1 MAMPVNRPGS
11 LLTLDD
17 WIALPEDNT
26 SRYELQEGVLLVSPR
41 AARRH
46 QLAAQRLA
54 QQLDAQLPAKWES
67 VLDMEVVVLAAHP
80 PTVRVPDVVVTW
92 VGGPEDRLPA
102 ADVLLAV
109 EIISP
114 GSRSVDLHLKPYEY
128 AEAGIPHYWVVDL
141 DPPAPSITV
150 YHVGA
155 PEIGYVEAPAATGEL
170 VTTAPFD
177 LRIDIPSLVAPR
189 S

>member
-1 MAMPVNRPGS
+1 MPVNRPGS

-17 WIALPEDNT
+17 WIALPEDET

-54 QQLDAQLPAKWES
+54 QQLDEQLPSGWDFLLA
-67 VLDMEVVVLAAHP
+67 VEVVVRADP
-80 PTVRVPDVVVTW
+80 PTVRVPDVVVTR
-92 VGGPEDRLPA
+92 VGGPEDRLTA

-114 GSRSVDLHLKPYEY
+114 GSRNVDLHLKPYEY

-150 YHVGA
+150 CHLGA
-155 PEIGYVEAPAATGEL
+155 PDVGYIEAPATSEQL
-170 VTTAPFD
+170 VSTVPFSLCVD
-177 LRIDIPSLVAPR
+177 VPALVAPR

>member
-1 MAMPVNRPGS
+1 MPMNRPGS

-17 WIALPEDNT
+17 WLALPEDEK

-54 QQLDAQLPAKWES
+54 QQLDAQLPAEWES
-67 VLDMEVVVLAAHP
+67 VLDMEVVVHAAHP
-80 PTVRVPDVVVTW
+80 PTVRVPDLVVTR
-92 VGGPEDRLPA
+92 VGGPEDRLTA

-114 GSRSVDLHLKPYEY
+114 GSRNVDLHLKPWEY

-150 YHVGA
+150 FHLGA
-155 PEIGYVEAPAATGEL
+155 PEIGYVEGPATVGQL
-170 VTTAPFD
+170 VTTTPCT
-177 LRIDIPSLVAPR
+177 LHIDIPALVAPR

>member
-1 MAMPVNRPGS
+1 M
-11 LLTLDD
+11 
-17 WIALPEDNT
+17 
-26 SRYELQEGVLLVSPR
+26 
-41 AARRH
+41 
-46 QLAAQRLA
+46 
-54 QQLDAQLPAKWES
+54 
-67 VLDMEVVVLAAHP
+67 
-80 PTVRVPDVVVTW
+80 VVTW

-141 DPPAPSITV
+141 GPPAPSITV

-170 VTTAPFD
+170 VTTAPSD